1 MTEDKKPGIQF
12 DPTINLGHILTFV
25 GFLVAIF
32 TAWTTLDKRV
42 VALEEAQKTQH
53 QIDRAQDQALNQQM
67 QYIRDTLNELRAG
80 IQRVDDRLNRNGGY
94 RP

>member
-1 MTEDKKPGIQF
+1 MTEDKKTGIRF

-42 VALEEAQKTQH
+42 VALEEAKKTQQ
-53 QIDRAQDQALNQQM
+53 QIDRTQDQILNQQM
-67 QYIRDTLNELRAG
+67 QHIRETLNDLRSSV
-80 IQRVDDRLNRNGGY
+80 QRVDERLNRNGGY